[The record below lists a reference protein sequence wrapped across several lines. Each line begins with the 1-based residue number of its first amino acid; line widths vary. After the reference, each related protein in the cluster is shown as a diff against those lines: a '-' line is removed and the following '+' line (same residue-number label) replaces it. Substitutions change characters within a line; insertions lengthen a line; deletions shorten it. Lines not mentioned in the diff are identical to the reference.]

1 MSKYTNI
8 IRNITCLICLFSL
21 VYGCTDKKSKP
32 EPPKKIVSKK
42 ISVQPQ
48 DKIAPV
54 PKAVVTQPP
63 SAPEKPVLADAGST
77 APQKGDEKADTVE
90 GKEVIPDKASPSLAK
105 ESVQAKVAIGY
116 DPKGRI
122 DPFIPLVK
130 DEPQKSAVAATK
142 KVERKKR
149 VPTTPLER
157 IDLSQLRL
165 RAVVRSASGNKA
177 LVEEAS
183 GKGYIITKGT
193 FIGVNQGTVIEI
205 QKDKIVVEEEIEDI
219 QGEITVKKR
228 ELRLP
233 KPPGEE

>member
-1 MSKYTNI
+1 M
-8 IRNITCLICLFSL
+8 
-21 VYGCTDKKSKP
+21 
-32 EPPKKIVSKK
+32 
-42 ISVQPQ
+42 
-48 DKIAPV
+48 
-54 PKAVVTQPP
+54 
-63 SAPEKPVLADAGST
+63 
-77 APQKGDEKADTVE
+77 
-90 GKEVIPDKASPSLAK
+90 
-105 ESVQAKVAIGY
+105 
-116 DPKGRI
+116 
-122 DPFIPLVK
+122 
-130 DEPQKSAVAATK
+130 
-142 KVERKKR
+142 
-149 VPTTPLER
+149 PTTPLER
-157 IDLSQLRL
+157 IELSQLRL

>member
-21 VYGCTDKKSKP
+21 VYGCSDKKSSVP
-32 EPPKKIVSKK
+32 EPPKKVVSKK
-42 ISVQPQ
+42 ITTQPQ
-48 DKIAPV
+48 KITPTPKAKATQPV
-54 PKAVVTQPP
+54 P
-63 SAPEKPVLADAGST
+63 APKKSE
-77 APQKGDEKADTVE
+77 
-90 GKEVIPDKASPSLAK
+90 SLATGTGESKVDMSGPAAPALVK
-105 ESVQAKVAIGY
+105 ENILAKVGIGY

-122 DPFIPLVK
+122 DPFIPLIR
-130 DEPQKSAVAATK
+130 DEPQKSVVPVAK

-149 VPTTPLER
+149 MPTTPLER
-157 IDLSQLRL
+157 IELSQLRL

-219 QGEITVKKR
+219 QGEITVKQR